1 LDDSQP
7 KDLDSMSIVYLNG
20 KYLPKEDAVISVDD
34 RGFLFGDG
42 IYEVTAIYRGRLFRW
57 DRHLARMQ
65 RGLAALRIDFDPSGM
80 EEIHHRLMVE
90 NGLTSAQISYV
101 YTQITRGVA
110 KRTHKFPP
118 VPPPPT
124 LYLFSGEYHRPGRE
138 DWEKGYRS
146 VTVHDQRWARRDL
159 KTIQLLA
166 NVLGAQA
173 AGDQGVDE
181 IVFVNEGMAI
191 EGSHNNFFMV
201 FGDSV
206 VTHPLSNQ
214 ILPGI
219 TREVVLDLAAR
230 LGYDVQER
238 PVPLGEMFEADEA
251 FHSGTLSEVKPC
263 VEVDGKPIGDGKVG
277 SVTRAIFEAFLEETD
292 SGG

>member
-1 LDDSQP
+1 
-7 KDLDSMSIVYLNG
+7 MSLVYLNG
-20 KYLPKEDAVISVDD
+20 EYLPKDDAFVSVDD

-42 IYEVTAIYRGRLFRW
+42 IYEVTAIYYGKLFRW
-57 DRHLARMQ
+57 DRHLARIR
-65 RGLAALRIDFDPSGM
+65 RGLAGLRIEYDPSGL
-80 EEIHHRLMVE
+80 EEVHHRLIE
-90 NGLTSAQISYV
+90 GNGLTGAQVSYV
-101 YTQITRGVA
+101 YAQITRGVA

-118 VPPPPT
+118 DPPPPT
-124 LYLFSGEYHRPGRE
+124 VYLFSGEYKRPPRE
-138 DWEKGYRS
+138 VWERGYRS

-173 AGDQGVDE
+173 AVDHGVDE
-181 IVFVNEGMAI
+181 IVYVHEGMAI

-201 FGDSV
+201 FGETL

-219 TREVVLDLAAR
+219 TREAVFDLAAR
-230 LGYDVQER
+230 LGYEVQER
-238 PVPLGEMFEADEA
+238 PVPVAEMFQADEA

-263 VEVDGKPIGDGKVG
+263 VEIDGKPIGDGKVG
-277 SVTRAIFEAFLEETD
+277 PVTRALFDAFLEETGSAD
-292 SGG
+292 

>member
-1 LDDSQP
+1 
-7 KDLDSMSIVYLNG
+7 MSLVFLNG
-20 KYLPKEDAVISVDD
+20 EFLPKADAYISVDD

-42 IYEVTAIYRGRLFRW
+42 IYEVTAAYRGRLFRFP
-57 DRHLARMQ
+57 RHLARMN
-65 RGLAALRIDFDPSGM
+65 RGLGALRIDFDVSGL
-80 EEIHHRLMVE
+80 EEIHKQLLEKNDLLQAEV
-90 NGLTSAQISYV
+90 SYV
-101 YTQITRGVA
+101 YLQITRGVA

-118 VPPPPT
+118 GPVTPT
-124 LYLFSGEYHRPGRE
+124 LYMFAGEYKRPPRE
-138 DWEKGYRS
+138 RWEEGYQS
-146 VTVHDQRWARRDL
+146 VTVNDVRWARRDL

-173 AGDQGVDE
+173 SADHGVDE

-201 FGDSV
+201 FGDTV

-219 TREVVLDLAAR
+219 TREVVVELVR
-230 LGYDVQER
+230 KLGYGLEER
-238 PVPLGEMFEADEA
+238 PVTVEEMYGADEA

-263 VEVDGKPIGDGKVG
+263 VEIDGRVIGDGKVG
-277 SVTRAIFEAFLEETD
+277 PVTRALFDAFLEAT
-292 SGG
+292 G